1 MTIKAYRADGAT
13 ASIDTAGLSETVVFR
28 VEGLRYKSPASWMHE
43 ALHASG
49 LPRPGEAH
57 PVQTGVQVLGL
68 NAERV
73 TADIARVRVSYGV
86 PTDGSALAGADPG
99 TIDIAATTQVEVVST
114 SQYGVP
120 IQVSYTSVVLDS
132 DGNEAQVTEAKGV
145 EVEVYR
151 PQIVLRYTRMETRS
165 PGSKSRAYLGSV
177 NSRSIWNGGAR
188 DWLCTDYS
196 SSTED
201 RGLTFRVNYE
211 FTGAPGGLSQ
221 RRRATLGN
229 AGGRGAGGWDAQA
242 IFIDSATGA
251 PPVDLVAGKG
261 IKTVQVYPQID
272 FSGLRLPRLM

>member
-132 DGNEAQVTEAKGV
+132 DGNETQVTEAKGV
-145 EVEVYR
+145 EDR
-151 PQIVLRYTRMETRS
+151 PEQNHGRTWAVSILA
-165 PGSKSRAYLGSV
+165 AYG
-177 NSRSIWNGGAR
+177 
-188 DWLCTDYS
+188 
-196 SSTED
+196 
-201 RGLTFRVNYE
+201 
-211 FTGAPGGLSQ
+211 TGAP
-221 RRRATLGN
+221 
-229 AGGRGAGGWDAQA
+229 
-242 IFIDSATGA
+242 ATGFA
-251 PPVDLVAGKG
+251 RTTQARR
-261 IKTVQVYPQID
+261 KTAA
-272 FSGLRLPRLM
+272 